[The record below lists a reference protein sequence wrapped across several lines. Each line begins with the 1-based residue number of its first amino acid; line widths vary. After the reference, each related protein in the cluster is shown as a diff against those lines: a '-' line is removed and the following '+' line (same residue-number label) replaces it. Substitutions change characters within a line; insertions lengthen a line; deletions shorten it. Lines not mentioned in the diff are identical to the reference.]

1 MRYRRQ
7 VTMFTMMFL
16 LLPSCVTPRRNGV
29 PEAINITRSHRAPDE
44 NAVVEVVKAVVEPAG
59 RVAEALADV
68 TSPLANGIGDAFR
81 ALGRGVGGTF
91 PVLGAADSAVSY
103 THLYGYKT
111 INLGEAE
118 TEVGE
123 SKAKHQN
130 ATGGDGD
137 QRTELGTAEN
147 AATE

>member
-16 LLPSCVTPRRNGV
+16 LLPGCVTPRRNGV

-81 ALGRGVGGTF
+81 ALGRWDRRRFSCFRAWGRWNFPGSWGRRFGCVVHSLVRVQNHQPRRSRDGGW
-91 PVLGAADSAVSY
+91 G
-103 THLYGYKT
+103 
-111 INLGEAE
+111 I
-118 TEVGE
+118 E
-123 SKAKHQN
+123 SKTPK
-130 ATGGDGD
+130 
-137 QRTELGTAEN
+137 TAEN